1 MRRKD
6 KEIQD
11 RKAIDEIITRAEVCR
26 LGLCSDNKPYVVPVS
41 FGYDGKYIYFHTA
54 SEGMAIDYFL
64 SNNQVC
70 FEVEHEVSIIKN
82 ETSACAWSH
91 SFYSVIGFGTIQELT
106 EASQRIYVLNRIME
120 HYSGREWDYSEDM
133 LKKTRVWR
141 VSIEQVTGKQSKDK
155 LPITQA

>member
-54 SEGMAIDYFL
+54 SEGMAIDYL
-64 SNNQVC
+64 LANDQVC
-70 FEVEHEVSIIKN
+70 FEVEHEVRVVRNDNK
-82 ETSACAWSH
+82 ACGWTH
-91 SFYSVIGFGTIQELT
+91 SFYSVIGFGTVQELSDT
-106 EASQRIYVLNRIME
+106 SQKIYALNRVME
-120 HYSGREWDYSEDM
+120 HYSGKEWDFEEEM
-133 LKKTRVWR
+133 VNKVRVWN
-141 VSIEQVTGKQSKDK
+141 VSVERVTGKQSKDK